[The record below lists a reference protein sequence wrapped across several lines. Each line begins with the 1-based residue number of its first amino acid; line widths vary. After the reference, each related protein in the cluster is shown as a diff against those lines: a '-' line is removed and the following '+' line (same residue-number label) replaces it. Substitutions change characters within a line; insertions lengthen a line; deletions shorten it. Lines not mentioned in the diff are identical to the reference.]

1 MEFQNFLKE
10 AIEKRFSADATV
22 KALEEKVKTIAEHL
36 IMAEYKDKI
45 LFNDGL
51 QFKLVGVKANFWN
64 TTESLTL
71 SKVDVVL
78 AYFCVSKLP
87 KAKREKLAEAKDNY
101 ERNGWLFYN
110 NYKVPIWKDL
120 RYSIGIEQV
129 LSGNINL
136 DIS

>member
-1 MEFQNFLKE
+1 MNLQNFLKE

-22 KALEEKVKTIAEHL
+22 KALEQKVETIAEHL
-36 IMAEYKDKI
+36 IMAEYKHEL

-51 QFKLVGVKANFWN
+51 TFKLEGVKANFWN
-64 TTESLTL
+64 SNESLTF

-87 KAKREKLAEAKDNY
+87 KAKREKLSEAKDNY
-101 ERNGWLFYN
+101 KRNGWLFYN
-110 NYKVPIWKDL
+110 NYKVPIWKNL
-120 RYSIGIEQV
+120 RYSISIEQV